1 MMADIFNKPVHIK
14 QGSGSDSVAYGSFLL
29 SATEIGL
36 FKNLHEATETVRL
49 PDSFLPQPQN
59 HNSYMKLYAIFERL
73 SVKLFD
79 EFEAI
84 ADLQQDS

>member
-1 MMADIFNKPVHIK
+1 M
-14 QGSGSDSVAYGSFLL
+14 L

-36 FKNLHEATETVRL
+36 YRNLDEAAESVKL
-49 PDSFLPQPQN
+49 PDSFTPNKQIHDVYLK
-59 HNSYMKLYAIFERL
+59 HYSIFERL

-84 ADLQQDS
+84 ANVQNEN